1 MQGYES
7 LLGFIECK
15 NYGTDLTP
23 LIKGKQIE
31 KYLSVCHN
39 IILTDYNRFILL
51 SFGKVVAD
59 LVLFDSL
66 ESPQNTHQNTPQNAS
81 QNATKSSLNQAKLI
95 EISTRFSHL
104 LGAFFHT
111 SAQIAQKD
119 ELVKVLS
126 TQSFYLSSAIFS
138 AQNAGLSPQN
148 LTQDFGR
155 DLGQNAQ
162 DLTQTFPQDFGQNLA
177 QITAQTTQDSEFKLP
192 LLNLINPL
200 ET

>member
-66 ESPQNTHQNTPQNAS
+66 ESPQNTPQNAH
-81 QNATKSSLNQAKLI
+81 KSSLNQAKLI